1 MSGRLPIVSRREAV
15 RAFEKAGFRTLERRG
30 KGSHRAMARDDW
42 AAILIIPD
50 HRELKRGTLR
60 VLIKQA
66 GLSVEEFVELL

>member
-1 MSGRLPIVSRREAV
+1 M
-15 RAFEKAGFRTLERRG
+15 
-30 KGSHRAMARDDW
+30 AMARDDW